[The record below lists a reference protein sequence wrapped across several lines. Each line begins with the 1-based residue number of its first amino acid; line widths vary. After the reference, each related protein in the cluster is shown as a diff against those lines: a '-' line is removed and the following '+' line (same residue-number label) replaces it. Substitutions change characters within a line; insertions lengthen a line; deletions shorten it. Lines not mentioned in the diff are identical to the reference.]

1 MNKMKNYAAPA
12 LEICEVEIEKGF
24 ALSDGSSI
32 EDIGDRNEELPWV

>member
-1 MNKMKNYAAPA
+1 MNKKMNYAAPA

-32 EDIGDRNEELPWV
+32 EDIGDRNEELPWN

>member
-24 ALSDGSSI
+24 ALSDGSTVEQIS
-32 EDIGDRNEELPWV
+32 GRAEEESWE